1 MKLCMQCMNQY
12 PDEYE
17 DICPHCGYVH
27 GATENGGSALPPG
40 TILQGRY
47 IVGNVIKSRDM
58 DLCYIGWDYLFERK
72 VMIQEY
78 LPRYCVSRSK
88 QLEPSAYNGEKDG
101 LAPSVYS
108 SKEELY
114 RQGLELFYRQSRE
127 LIRLYKEEDVVT
139 YHACFKDHQT
149 AYAVMEYRK
158 NETLEQYL
166 ASRGTLR
173 VREAMGLLAK
183 AAESVE
189 KAARLGILHGRIEP
203 SSFWVEPNGNLVLK
217 DFGAWRYISGEPG
230 IVDYGRAG
238 EHTDVYG
245 LAKLFCQM
253 VTGKEIEDDDKLEA
267 ELIKSQVRLSRHVTA
282 ALKRALAH
290 QTRTIRQFEEELEGP
305 VRRRLPGRGGEEKAA
320 KKPMSKRMLLA
331 CGLGA
336 LVFVIAAGGAGF
348 ALLRHWKNAAAEENV
363 QLVRVPNVINMDVDE
378 ANRLL
383 VSHGLKINKEDA
395 KFSDEI
401 AKDRISYQDQK
412 EGTMVEAGTV
422 IKVEVSKGKESYALP
437 VVFGLSAEEAQA
449 ALTEAGFANVSLED
463 SEEDG
468 AFDTV
473 IGVSINGTPQ
483 ITPEAGE
490 SGDNRQAGVVAW
502 LEQLFAGN
510 GEEAELV
517 EKDAQILLTICK
529 KEPELADVQNPV
541 PDVSGKSAKEA
552 SEVLT
557 EAGFQ
562 VNLTTEHSEKAEGTV
577 ISQEPAAGEMAAASA
592 FVTVKVS
599 LGPEMVIVPDVRF
612 MDVEK
617 AEKTLEENGLVLGGP
632 QEMYH
637 DEVAEG
643 LVISQALEPDTEV
656 AKGQKIVVQVSLGP
670 DPNKNDGDGQES
682 KESSGGTKQ
691 TPAASQRRPSST
703 PAPTPAPTQPPT
715 QAPTQPPS
723 TPAPTPEETP
733 PETQQLPDAEK
744 DKTTNNSGTSNQQNS
759 GNAEVKKPG
768 EPISG
773 NEPTSNNV
781 IDRTT
786 GDKGGPGSENTGNG
800 NSGGQAAGAGAA
812 GNGNSGSQPDEPAG
826 NGSSGGQAAETTA
839 PETSEAWTPPALAF

>member
-1 MKLCMQCMNQY
+1 MRLCMQCMNQY

-139 YHACFKDHQT
+139 YHACFKDHKT

-173 VREAMGLLAK
+173 VREAMSFLTEAI
-183 AAESVE
+183 ESVE

-203 SSFWVEPNGNLVLK
+203 SSFWIEPNGNLVLK

-412 EGTMVEAGTV
+412 EGIMVEAGTV

-463 SEEDG
+463 SQEDG

-483 ITPEAGE
+483 ITPDADE
-490 SGDNRQAGVVAW
+490 SGDGRQAGVVAW
-502 LEQLFAGN
+502 LEQLFTGN

-529 KEPELADVQNPV
+529 KEPELVDVQNPV

-577 ISQEPAAGEMAAASA
+577 IGQEPAAGEMAAASA
-592 FVTVKVS
+592 FVTIKVS
-599 LGPEMVIVPDVRF
+599 LGPEMVQVPDLRF
-612 MDVEK
+612 MELEK
-617 AEKTLEENGLVLGGP
+617 ARETLDELGLVLAEP
-632 QEMYH
+632 QTKNS
-637 DEVAEG
+637 DVVAEG
-643 LVISQALEPDTEV
+643 LVISQNMEPGEEV
-656 AKGQKIVVQVSLGP
+656 SKGRSIVVEVSLGP
-670 DPNKNDGDGQES
+670 ESKEDDGDGQDD
-682 KESSGGTKQ
+682 KKSSGGTGQ
-691 TPAASQRRPSST
+691 TTAAPQRRPPAT

-723 TPAPTPEETP
+723 TPAPT
-733 PETQQLPDAEK
+733 ETQLQSNAEADESAALEPGQETNK
-744 DKTTNNSGTSNQQNS
+744 NNSGTSNQQNS
-759 GNAEVKKPG
+759 GNAEVEMPK
-768 EPISG
+768 ETISEDG
-773 NEPTSNNV
+773 PSSSV
-781 IDRTT
+781 INRAT
-786 GDKGGPGSENTGNG
+786 GDKGGPGNESSGNG
-800 NSGGQAAGAGAA
+800 NSGGQAAGAA
-812 GNGNSGSQPDEPAG
+812 GNGN
-826 NGSSGGQAAETTA
+826 SGGQAAETTA
-839 PETSEAWTPPALAF
+839 PGTPEPTSSPLAF

>member
-1 MKLCMQCMNQY
+1 MRLCMQCMNQY

-40 TILQGRY
+40 TILQDRY

-320 KKPMSKRMLLA
+320 QKPMSKRMLLA

-348 ALLRHWKNAAAEENV
+348 ALLRHWKNAAEEKPPK
-363 QLVRVPNVINMDVDE
+363 QVRVPNVINMDVDE
-378 ANRLL
+378 AKQLL
-383 VSHGLKINKEDA
+383 SSHGLMLEKDKEE
-395 KFSDEI
+395 FSDEI
-401 AKDRISYQDQK
+401 EKGRISYQSQK
-412 EGTMVEAGTV
+412 EGLVVEAGAV
-422 IKVEVSKGKESYALP
+422 IKVEVSKGKESYPLP
-437 VVFGLSAEEAQA
+437 VVFGLSEEAA
-449 ALTEAGFANVSLED
+449 EATLAEAGFANVTTED
-463 SEEDG
+463 SMEDG
-468 AFDTV
+468 AYNTV
-473 IGVSINGTPQ
+473 ISVSVDGTPQ
-483 ITPEAGE
+483 TAPGEAEAGASRLDE
-490 SGDNRQAGVVAW
+490 LIAW
-502 LEQLFAGN
+502 LEELYEGS
-510 GEEAELV
+510 EEELV
-517 EKDAQILLTICK
+517 EKDAQILLTICR
-529 KEPELADVQNPV
+529 KEPEQTGVQSPV
-541 PDVSGKSAKEA
+541 PDVCGQNVKDAGEILMA
-552 SEVLT
+552 
-557 EAGFQ
+557 AGFQ
-562 VNLTTEHSEKAEGTV
+562 VIPTRVYSTEAEGTV
-577 ISQEPAAGEMAAASA
+577 IEQDPAAGTMAAEAAS
-592 FVTVKVS
+592 VRLKVS
-599 LGPEMVIVPDVRF
+599 KGQEKISMPDVRF
-612 MDVEK
+612 MELEK
-617 AEKTLEENGLVLGGP
+617 AREKLDELGLVLAET
-632 QEMYH
+632 QMKNSN
-637 DEVAEG
+637 EVAEG
-643 LVISQALEPDTEV
+643 LVITQSIEPGTKV
-656 AKGQKIVVQVSLGP
+656 SKGQKVVVEVSLGP
-670 DPNKNDGDGQES
+670 ESKEDDGDGQDD
-682 KESSGGTKQ
+682 KKSSGGTRQ
-691 TPAASQRRPSST
+691 TTAAPQTSPSAT

-715 QAPTQPPS
+715 EPPTIPVPEWELEPEIPPLPFDGKKDNTS
-723 TPAPTPEETP
+723 ALERGEA
-733 PETQQLPDAEK
+733 EDNAEISDQQNFADTDNGKEN
-744 DKTTNNSGTSNQQNS
+744 TRSGNS
-759 GNAEVKKPG
+759 GNQNTGKDEVKAP
-768 EPISG
+768 ENPISEEEDG
-773 NEPTSNNV
+773 PKV
-781 IDRTT
+781 INRVRE
-786 GDKGGPGSENTGNG
+786 GGPGSEDAGSV
-800 NSGGQAAGAGAA
+800 NSE
-812 GNGNSGSQPDEPAG
+812 D
-826 NGSSGGQAAETTA
+826 
-839 PETSEAWTPPALAF
+839 

>member
-1 MKLCMQCMNQY
+1 MRLCMQCMNQY

-40 TILQGRY
+40 TILQDRY

-139 YHACFKDHQT
+139 YHACFKDHKT

-183 AAESVE
+183 AAASVE
-189 KAARLGILHGRIEP
+189 KAAALGILHGRIEP

-502 LEQLFAGN
+502 LEQLFTGN

-529 KEPELADVQNPV
+529 KEPELANAENPV
-541 PDVSGKSAKEA
+541 PDVSGKSAEEA
-552 SEVLT
+552 SEILMDS
-557 EAGFQ
+557 GFQ
-562 VNLTTEHSEKAEGTV
+562 VNLTAEHSEEEKGTV

-592 FVTVKVS
+592 FVTLKVS
-599 LGPEMVIVPDVRF
+599 QGPEMVIVPDVRF

-617 AEKTLEENGLVLGGP
+617 AEKMLEENGLVLGGTQDGYNTELADGVVITQSIDP
-632 QEMYH
+632 DM
-637 DEVAEG
+637 EV
-643 LVISQALEPDTEV
+643 S
-656 AKGQKIVVQVSLGP
+656 KGQKIVVEVNRNP
-670 DPNKNDGDGQES
+670 EKEADGKGQGNE
-682 KESSGGTKQ
+682 KSSDETKAEATAPRQ
-691 TPAASQRRPSST
+691 TKAPATKA
-703 PAPTPAPTQPPT
+703 PATQAPTQPPT

-723 TPAPTPEETP
+723 TPAPTEPPTTQTPIQEATIEAPTTSAQTKESTTPTPTTEEPTTKATIIQTP
-733 PETQQLPDAEK
+733 TTKASETVEPVPETTPSAD
-744 DKTTNNSGTSNQQNS
+744 TSG
-759 GNAEVKKPG
+759 K
-768 EPISG
+768 
-773 NEPTSNNV
+773 NNV
-781 IDRTT
+781 
-786 GDKGGPGSENTGNG
+786 
-800 NSGGQAAGAGAA
+800 
-812 GNGNSGSQPDEPAG
+812 
-826 NGSSGGQAAETTA
+826 
-839 PETSEAWTPPALAF
+839 TSPMPMPF